1 MRKLFLLFLI
11 SFSAISCAEE
21 PTPIEKYYGKG
32 YVVLQEPYKYTST
45 VTKLRLK
52 NPDTIFFVYVHQF
65 DAQNLKVGD
74 TLK

>member
-52 NPDTIFFVYVHQF
+52 NPDTIFFVYVHEF
-65 DAQNLKVGD
+65 DAKNLKVGD